1 MRRELFITTG
11 FAVAALALLLAA
23 SWIEPEAI
31 RPEVFSDQGEPLF
44 PTYRDVL
51 EVKAIE
57 VVDYDEEQA
66 VARPLKVEFR
76 RGQWVLS
83 SHYDYPAEAGD
94 RLAKT
99 AAALLD
105 LKKDLVVSDRLED
118 HAAYGVIDPL
128 DMTVAGLAGR
138 GKRVTLR
145 DGQGRILADV
155 VLGKPDPE
163 RQGYRYL
170 RLPGQKR
177 TYSVRTEADPS
188 AEFADWIESNL
199 LRLNAGDIRR
209 VVLNRYLVD
218 EGLGRLTN
226 QERIT
231 LSREGGEWKTEGPRR
246 LSRASIE
253 GLIGALAR
261 LRVVGARPKPKPLA
275 EQLKSGQ
282 PLQMTLETVMSLR
295 QRGFFITPDG
305 RLLAKEG
312 ELFVETT
319 QGLVYT
325 LRFGEVAAS
334 VAGPTASSAD
344 APRAAE
350 QDRFLFVTVRAE
362 PPRAAPAGADGA
374 VGERLAR
381 TLAQKFADW
390 YYVISGKDFARLHP
404 RS

>member
-1 MRRELFITTG
+1 MSRELVTTG
-11 FAVAALALLLAA
+11 LFVAAALALAVTA

-31 RPEVFSDQGEPLF
+31 RPEIFSDQGEPLF
-44 PTYRDVL
+44 PDFRDVL
-51 EVKAIE
+51 AVKAIE

-76 RGQWVLS
+76 RGQWVLA
-83 SHYDYPAEAGD
+83 SHHDYPAEAGD

-99 AAALLD
+99 AGALLD

-128 DMTVAGLAGR
+128 DMTASSLAGR

-155 VLGKPDPE
+155 VLGKPDAE
-163 RQGYRYL
+163 RQSHRYL

-177 TYSVRTEADPS
+177 IYSVKTDADPS
-188 AEFADWIESNL
+188 ADFADWVEGNL
-199 LRLNAGDIRR
+199 LRLAASEIRR
-209 VVLNRYLVD
+209 VVINRYSID
-218 EGLGRLTN
+218 ESLGRLAN
-226 QERIT
+226 VERVT
-231 LSREGGEWKTEGPRR
+231 LSREGNDWKTEGPRR

-253 GLIGALAR
+253 ALLGALSR
-261 LRVVGARPKPKPLA
+261 LRIVGARPKPKPLA
-275 EQLKSGQ
+275 EQLRSGQ
-282 PLQMTLETVMSLR
+282 PLEMSLETVMSLR

-305 RLLAKEG
+305 RLLANEG
-312 ELFVETT
+312 ELFVETA

-325 LRFGEVAAS
+325 LRFGEITAGA
-334 VAGPTASSAD
+334 AGPTPASSEAS
-344 APRAAE
+344 RAAE
-350 QDRFLFVTVRAE
+350 QDRFLFVTVRFDPQRE
-362 PPRAAPAGADGA
+362 AASGADSA
-374 VGERLAR
+374 AGERLAR
-381 TLAQKFADW
+381 SLTQRFADW